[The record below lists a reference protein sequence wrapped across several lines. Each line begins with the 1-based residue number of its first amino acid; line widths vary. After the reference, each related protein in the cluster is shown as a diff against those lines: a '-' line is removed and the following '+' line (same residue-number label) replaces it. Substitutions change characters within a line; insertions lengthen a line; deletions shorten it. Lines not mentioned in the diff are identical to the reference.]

1 MNKKVLIIGGEGNG
15 SIVACAIKHANLMG
29 HSEWECA
36 GFLNDNIEVGKKI
49 DGFEVHGKLEDVSKF
64 LKEGYYFINVIL
76 RIDGQKERIKKIL
89 DLGIPDDR
97 MATFV
102 HPMAYVSPGV
112 KLSPGVVVMP
122 HVSIRTSTTIGK
134 GCIILDG
141 ATIGHDNEIG
151 DFCHIATQACVGSF
165 LKVGFGVHIG
175 LNATIREHLSI
186 GDYSAVG
193 MGSVLT
199 KNIGEGEVWGGNPAK
214 FIRNVL

>member
-15 SIVACAIKHANLMG
+15 SIVASAIKHANLMG
-29 HSEWECA
+29 HNEWVCA
-36 GFLNDNIEVGKKI
+36 GFLNDNIDVGEKI
-49 DGFEVHGKLEDVSKF
+49 DGFEVHGKLEDASKF
-64 LKEGYYFINVIL
+64 LQEGYYFINVIL
-76 RIDGQKERIKKIL
+76 RIDGQNERIQKIL

-102 HPMAYVSPGV
+102 HPMAYISPGV
-112 KLSPGVVVMP
+112 KLLSGVVVMP
-122 HVSIRTSTTIGK
+122 HVSIRTSTIIGK

-165 LKVGFGVHIG
+165 LKVGYGVHIG

-186 GDYSAVG
+186 GDYATVG
-193 MGSVLT
+193 MGAVLT
-199 KNIGEGEVWGGNPAK
+199 KNVGEGEVWAGNPAK
-214 FIRNVL
+214 FLRKAL